1 MLCRAL
7 PRSAALSRTLTQSAA
22 LCRILPHSAVPASA
36 LCNSSSH
43 ALHALR
49 RLIAALPNMRL
60 TVVVTWSG
68 LSLCNSSSQALSH
81 SAALCRLIAALP
93 NMRLTVVVTCL
104 ASRSVTALRKLCRS
118 LSHSAALH
126 RTLPSQQAPDC
137 GCYLPCLSLCNSSS
151 HALSR
156 SAALCRILR
165 FLPHSVALCRICSTV
180 FVMLPLLCVHCI
192 AMRDVS
198 FSAVFW

>member
-7 PRSAALSRTLTQSAA
+7 PRSAALCRALPRAAALSRTLTQSAA

-60 TVVVTWSG
+60 TVVVT
-68 LSLCNSSSQALSH
+68 
-81 SAALCRLIAALP
+81 
-93 NMRLTVVVTCL
+93 CL
-104 ASRSVTALRKLCRS
+104 ACRSVTALRKLCRS